1 MKKSIGRSFRKHI
14 ALTATVAISVA
25 AFSGCNGAKNTS
37 GSVGREGKAT
47 YPVTTETT
55 LTYWCPLPVSLGDMV
70 KDFGQTDI
78 AKELEKRTG
87 IKVKYVH
94 PISGQESEAFNLY
107 IASGD
112 MPDMMQTNWLSQT
125 GGPQSFIDEGI
136 IIELNE
142 IMEKNLT
149 HLPAYLKK
157 NADLDSMIKTD
168 GGKYYCFPAIVSDDL
183 LMTTNGF
190 MLRSDWLKKLNMEI
204 PRTIDD
210 WYAVLTAFKN
220 ELNVESPLSLMAS
233 QLSNFAGAYGVS
245 NTFYMDDGK
254 VKFGPVEDGYKQYLM
269 TMKKWYDEGLLDKDF
284 AVMDIKQYNSNILSE
299 RSGATHGAGGGQLGY
314 FIKAFKDGGID
325 FDMQAAPYP
334 VLKNGDPIEFGS
346 KRSKYNSSASAAI
359 TSSCKDPVLAA
370 WWLDYSYSDEGHMLN
385 NFGVEGV
392 DYEMIEGYPTYTDKI
407 TKNPDGLSIVQAMS
421 MNIRANN
428 SFPIIQD
435 RRYIEQY
442 YELPQQVEA
451 LEVWQNDF
459 DLHAIPPVTYTS
471 EESSE
476 YAALKT
482 EIDTFVETNTLNFI
496 LGKRSFDEWDK
507 YTAELEKMN
516 YARVIEIIEAAI
528 DRYTGR

>member
-359 TSSCKDPVLAA
+359 TRSCKDPV
-370 WWLDYSYSDEGHMLN
+370 
-385 NFGVEGV
+385 
-392 DYEMIEGYPTYTDKI
+392 P
-407 TKNPDGLSIVQAMS
+407 
-421 MNIRANN
+421 
-428 SFPIIQD
+428 
-435 RRYIEQY
+435 
-442 YELPQQVEA
+442 
-451 LEVWQNDF
+451 
-459 DLHAIPPVTYTS
+459 
-471 EESSE
+471 
-476 YAALKT
+476 
-482 EIDTFVETNTLNFI
+482 
-496 LGKRSFDEWDK
+496 
-507 YTAELEKMN
+507 
-516 YARVIEIIEAAI
+516 
-528 DRYTGR
+528 